1 MKPKKLDFPGKK
13 IPGSQ
18 TVLAHFLF
26 SAWLTYNLNHAAL
39 LDFPYVIGLN
49 GSNYDYSVFFS
60 VTNVSADSW
69 DEI

>member
-1 MKPKKLDFPGKK
+1 M
-13 IPGSQ
+13 
-18 TVLAHFLF
+18 LAHFLF